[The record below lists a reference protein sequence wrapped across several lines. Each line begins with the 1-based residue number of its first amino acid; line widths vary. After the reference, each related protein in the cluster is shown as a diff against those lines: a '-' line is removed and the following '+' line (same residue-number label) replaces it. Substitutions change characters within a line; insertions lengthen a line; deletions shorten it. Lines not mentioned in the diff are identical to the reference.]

1 MSSSSTSSSSFFTAP
16 DTPGS
21 DPMETYFTE
30 EALEKDTEQHT
41 EEEASFLDVNVN
53 VDDAAVLKEAEVATP
68 GPLGGNESNKGLA
81 ARVHETATGTP
92 GKEATMKVSPEE
104 AELVQEAESRVV
116 DAKDRMAATG
126 EEAATPHLS
135 AFPEV

>member
-1 MSSSSTSSSSFFTAP
+1 
-16 DTPGS
+16 
-21 DPMETYFTE
+21 METYFTE

-126 EEAATPHLS
+126 EEAATPHLN